1 MQIIITGGG
10 GFLGQKLASALLNS
24 SLAFNEL
31 LLVDLKMPARLSD
44 SPRLRCLE
52 ADLTQPGV
60 LENVI
65 TANTSV
71 VYHLAAIVSS
81 HAEDDFDLGWKV
93 NLDLTR
99 QLLEACRRQPQKI
112 RFVFSSSLAVYG
124 GTLPECVT
132 DTTALTPRSSYGA
145 QKAACELLVND
156 YTRKGYVDGLALRLP
171 TICVRPG
178 KPNRAASSFVS
189 AIIREPLQ
197 GETTICPVS
206 ESLRLWISSP
216 ATVIHNLSLAATLPA
231 PGEASSINL
240 PGISV
245 TVGEMLETLRQA
257 GGLVVTHHTVPPTPG
272 PLGVAGIFNV
282 DIGAMLLTGMAL
294 AVPCVIGIVFYAQWL
309 DKRYPD
315 FVPRTLNAD
324 EVNAALEQY
333 NKEKEQKDLP
343 SLTLSLLPI
352 VVPIV
357 LIFLKAICSTLATVE
372 GWSGLATHPVVQAIN
387 FVGSPVIALAISVL
401 LAVYTLVPRMDK
413 HTTAE
418 RLEEGLQSA
427 GIILLVTGAGG
438 ALGAILR
445 DSGAGQ
451 QLAEQVANLPISP
464 ILIPFIVATL
474 VRLIQGSGTV
484 AMITAASI
492 SAPILAQIPG
502 INMLLAAQAATMGSL
517 FFGYFNDSLFWVVNR
532 MMGVSDV
539 KQQMVVWSVPT
550 TIAWAIGGTGVALI
564 NLLFGSGGSWLD
576 PLLPIVVLAAIML
589 WVRWQAQ
596 GIKDKLVVKD

>member
-60 LENVI
+60 LESVI

-197 GETTICPVS
+197 GE
-206 ESLRLWISSP
+206 
-216 ATVIHNLSLAATLPA
+216 
-231 PGEASSINL
+231 ASSINL

-245 TVGEMLETLRQA
+245 TVGEMLETLCQA
-257 GGLVVTHHTVPPTPG
+257 GGQAARDRVTHQRDEGVEKIVASWPG
-272 PLGVAGIFNV
+272 RIDNQR
-282 DIGAMLLTGMAL
+282 AL
-294 AVPCVIGIVFYAQWL
+294 ALGFVA
-309 DKRYPD
+309 DKRFD
-315 FVPRTLNAD
+315 DIIERFRQD
-324 EVNAALEQY
+324 
-333 NKEKEQKDLP
+333 DM
-343 SLTLSLLPI
+343 
-352 VVPIV
+352 
-357 LIFLKAICSTLATVE
+357 E
-372 GWSGLATHPVVQAIN
+372 GRS
-387 FVGSPVIALAISVL
+387 
-401 LAVYTLVPRMDK
+401 
-413 HTTAE
+413 
-418 RLEEGLQSA
+418 
-427 GIILLVTGAGG
+427 
-438 ALGAILR
+438 
-445 DSGAGQ
+445 
-451 QLAEQVANLPISP
+451 
-464 ILIPFIVATL
+464 
-474 VRLIQGSGTV
+474 
-484 AMITAASI
+484 
-492 SAPILAQIPG
+492 
-502 INMLLAAQAATMGSL
+502 
-517 FFGYFNDSLFWVVNR
+517 
-532 MMGVSDV
+532 
-539 KQQMVVWSVPT
+539 
-550 TIAWAIGGTGVALI
+550 
-564 NLLFGSGGSWLD
+564 
-576 PLLPIVVLAAIML
+576 
-589 WVRWQAQ
+589 
-596 GIKDKLVVKD
+596 

>member
-1 MQIIITGGG
+1 MTT
-10 GFLGQKLASALLNS
+10 LAK
-24 SLAFNEL
+24 E
-31 LLVDLKMPARLSD
+31 
-44 SPRLRCLE
+44 E
-52 ADLTQPGV
+52 
-60 LENVI
+60 
-65 TANTSV
+65 
-71 VYHLAAIVSS
+71 H
-81 HAEDDFDLGWKV
+81 
-93 NLDLTR
+93 
-99 QLLEACRRQPQKI
+99 
-112 RFVFSSSLAVYG
+112 
-124 GTLPECVT
+124 
-132 DTTALTPRSSYGA
+132 
-145 QKAACELLVND
+145 
-156 YTRKGYVDGLALRLP
+156 ALREEM
-171 TICVRPG
+171 VRI
-178 KPNRAASSFVS
+178 AASFFQRGYATGS
-189 AIIREPLQ
+189 A
-197 GETTICPVS
+197 G
-206 ESLRLWISSP
+206 
-216 ATVIHNLSLAATLPA
+216 NLSLLLPDGNILATPTGSCLGNLDPQRLSKVD
-231 PGEASSINL
+231 PQGEWLSGDKPSKEVRFHLALYRNNPCCKAVVHLHSTWSTAL
-240 PGISV
+240 SC
-245 TVGEMLETLRQA
+245 LE
-257 GGLVVTHHTVPPTPG
+257 GLDPQNVIRPFTPYVVMRI
-272 PLGVAGIFNV
+272 AGIFNV

-502 INMLLAAQAATMGSL
+502 INMLLVAQAATMGSL